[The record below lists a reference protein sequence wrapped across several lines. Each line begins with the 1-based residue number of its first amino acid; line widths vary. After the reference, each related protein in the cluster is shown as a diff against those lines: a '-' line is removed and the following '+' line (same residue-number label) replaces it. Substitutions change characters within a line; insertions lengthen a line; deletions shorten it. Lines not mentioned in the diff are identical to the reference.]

1 MNLKEAV
8 RGQLD
13 LLNAGKPL
21 EAFDAYFADNG
32 IMYDNDE
39 IFAVGKQ
46 ACRDKQEPF
55 ITSAQSIEGNITR
68 CTVDPATGV
77 SVLRNQTSFVS
88 ADGRS
93 VAIDGIL
100 VQRWENGK
108 IAEERYYRDAMAVEK
123 HASGIFAGE
132 DI

>member
-8 RGQLD
+8 QGQLD
-13 LLNAGKPL
+13 LLNAGRPL
-21 EAFDAYFADNG
+21 DAFDSYFANDG
-32 IMYDNDE
+32 IMYDNDNV
-39 IFAVGKQ
+39 FAVGKQ

-68 CTVDPATGV
+68 CTLDPVAGV
-77 SVLRNQTSFVS
+77 SVLRNQTTFVS
-88 ADGRS
+88 AEGRS

-100 VQRWENGK
+100 VQRWEAGK
-108 IAEERYYRDAMAVEK
+108 IVEERYYRDAMGAEK
-123 HASGIFAGE
+123 LESGIFSGE